1 MHRLPR
7 LLAAGTLLS
16 LVTPHAMAA
25 TLLHVGR
32 LIDSVGDQPRTAVT
46 VVVDGDRIQAV
57 EAGYRAPGRA
67 DTVIELKD
75 CTLTA
80 GWWDMHVHITSEYSA
95 GSALRG
101 FQENEADVALEGAM
115 YAERTLHAGFTS
127 VRDLGSGFGSAIAL
141 RNAVNRGYVPGPRI
155 MAAGRTISTVGGH
168 GDPTNG
174 WATHLVATPPG
185 PVDGVIS
192 GPVEAA
198 AAVRQRYKEGA
209 DTIKITATGGV
220 LSLAKNSQNAQFTEE
235 EVRAV
240 VATAHDYGFKV
251 AAHAHGAEGLK
262 RAVRGGVDSIEHGTF
277 MDDEAMQLMREH
289 GTYYVPT
296 LLAGQWV
303 FERGQKPGFFPEIV
317 RPKALAVG
325 PQIARTFAKAYRA
338 GVPIMFGTDT
348 GVSAHGDNAQ
358 EFALMVANG
367 MPMMEVIKAATIVP
381 AKFMGED
388 QRLGTVEAGK
398 LADLVAVAGDPTTDP
413 KVMTQ
418 VRFVMKGG
426 VVYRR

>member
-1 MHRLPR
+1 
-7 LLAAGTLLS
+7 
-16 LVTPHAMAA
+16 
-25 TLLHVGR
+25 
-32 LIDSVGDQPRTAVT
+32 
-46 VVVDGDRIQAV
+46 
-57 EAGYRAPGRA
+57 
-67 DTVIELKD
+67 
-75 CTLTA
+75 
-80 GWWDMHVHITSEYSA
+80 
-95 GSALRG
+95 
-101 FQENEADVALEGAM
+101 M
-115 YAERTLHAGFTS
+115 YAERTLRAGFTS
-127 VRDLGSGFGSAIAL
+127 VRDLGSAFGSAVAL
-141 RNAVNRGYVPGPRI
+141 RNAVNLGYVPGPRI
-155 MAAGRTISTVGGH
+155 YASGRTIATVGGH

-240 VATAHDYGFKV
+240 VSTAHDYGFKV
-251 AAHAHGAEGLK
+251 AAHAHGADGLK
-262 RAVRGGVDSIEHGTF
+262 RAVRGGVDSIEHGTL
-277 MDDEAMQLMREH
+277 MDDEGMRLMRER

-296 LLAGQWV
+296 LSAGQWV
-303 FERGQKPGFFPEIV
+303 FDRAQQPGFFPEII

-325 PQIARTFAKAYRA
+325 PQIARTFAKAYQA

-367 MPMMEVIKAATIVP
+367 MPMLAVIKAATIVP

-388 QRLGTVEAGK
+388 QRFGSVEAGK
-398 LADLVAVAGDPTTDP
+398 IADLVAVHGDPTVDA
-413 KVMTQ
+413 KAMMR
-418 VRFVMKGG
+418 VRLVMKGG
-426 VVYRR
+426 VIYRQ